1 MARISAAVRAIFF
14 DAVGTL
20 LHPEPPAAEVYAAV
34 GRRLGSRRTPADVAA
49 RFAAAFQREEEF
61 DRRHGLRT
69 SEERETRRWRN
80 IVAFALDDAARPEQ
94 CFQELF
100 EHFARPESWRCPP
113 EAAGVLNHL
122 HQRGYTLGLA
132 SNYDGRLRRVLAG
145 RPELERLRHLVISA
159 EVGWRKP
166 AAEFFQ
172 ALTRVAGGP
181 ADAVLY
187 VGDDLDNDYHAARA
201 AGMQAVL
208 FDPRGRV
215 PTADDRIARLD
226 ELLHNR

>member
-1 MARISAAVRAIFF
+1 MPEISGEVRAIFF

-34 GRRLGSRRTPADVAA
+34 GRRHGSRRSPADVAD
-49 RFAAAFQREEEF
+49 RFAVAFQREEEF

-69 SEERETRRWRN
+69 SEERETARWRN
-80 IVAFALDDAARPEQ
+80 IVAFVLDDAAEPEQ
-94 CFQELF
+94 CFHELF

-145 RPELERLRHLVISA
+145 RPELERLRLVVISS

-172 ALTRVAGGP
+172 ALTRVAGCP
-181 ADAVLY
+181 AHALLY
-187 VGDDLDNDYHAARA
+187 LGDEPENDYHAARA
-201 AGMQAVL
+201 AGLHAILV
-208 FDPRGRV
+208 DPRGRA
-215 PTADDRIARLD
+215 PTAHDRIARLD